1 MVVAGLQKNSLI
13 DYPGKISCVVF
24 LSGCNFACPYCHNPD
39 LARGA
44 YPQRIPPAH
53 VLDFIAQRKTLLEG
67 AVITGGE
74 PTLAP
79 DLTELCN
86 AIRDKGLAVKLD
98 TNGSRPEILAKLI
111 NGKAIDFIAMDVK
124 TAPVQYGPPLC
135 PPDEGQH
142 IQSSIDLVMNS
153 GLPYEF
159 RTTCVK
165 PFIDTE
171 SIKAIGRTIEGAR
184 QWTLQTFTPT
194 TLLSPD
200 FFGNFDP
207 GFSPDEMDRLHRS
220 AAVWVRHCTT
230 R

>member
-1 MVVAGLQKNSLI
+1 MEVAGLQKNSLI

-24 LSGCNFACPYCHNPD
+24 LSGCNFTCPYCHNPD

-44 YPQRIPPAH
+44 YPQRMPPSD

-79 DLTELCN
+79 DLIDLCN
-86 AIRDKGLAVKLD
+86 AIRDSGLAVKLD
-98 TNGSRPEILAKLI
+98 TNGSRPDILAKLI
-111 NGKAIDFIAMDVK
+111 GDNAIDFIAMDVK
-124 TAPVQYGPPLC
+124 TAPVQYGPPIS
-135 PPDEGQH
+135 PPNEGRH
-142 IQSSIDLVMNS
+142 IQASIDLVMNS

-165 PFIDTE
+165 PFIDTG
-171 SIKAIGRTIEGAR
+171 SIKAIGRAIEGAQ

-200 FFGNFDP
+200 FFSSFDP
-207 GFSPDEMDRLHRS
+207 GFSQHEMDCLHRS
-220 AAVWVRHCTT
+220 AAIWVQHCST